1 MNRPATYS
9 TVAAILLGVA
19 CTVWAAVP
27 GLAGG
32 GAAFVLFLAI
42 VCLVGGALR
51 LALAAIPIPEDMFL
65 LPTGI
70 QLWVNFLRYL
80 RFPPW
85 EEGVVITVLW
95 LEVLHSSRPWH
106 TAVLGA
112 ALIAYLMAVHL
123 AESGARPAALRPQR
137 PALAVGACL
146 LAIGAGIAMLPA
158 VTPSAGSTLLRTVAA
173 LAVVAAAALVLPQV
187 TTRP

>member
-1 MNRPATYS
+1 VNRPTMYS

-27 GLAGG
+27 GLRGG

-42 VCLVGGALR
+42 VCLVGSALR

-95 LEVLHSSRPWH
+95 LEVFHSSRPWY
-106 TAVLGA
+106 TAGLGA
-112 ALIAYLMAVHL
+112 ALIAYLMTVHL
-123 AESGARPAALRPQR
+123 AESGGRPAALRPQA
-137 PALAVGACL
+137 PALAVGAGL